1 MLKLNWPWW
10 MKITKLKISTNK
22 TEVFVRFWL
31 NVCKCQWDDNDLK
44 SAIFQQDLAIEIVR
58 SHHYQHSLPW
68 RQSLLTSTRLGKVD
82 NRNNDTSTS
91 EVASSN
97 QISRRLGPSQGW
109 RSKRVRI
116 AMALRQQG
124 WTYQAISEH
133 LFVSPKSIMRD
144 IKCFVINPR
153 NLPRPWLELYW

>member
-1 MLKLNWPWW
+1 MGRQRSRVSYFP
-10 MKITKLKISTNK
+10 TKSS
-22 TEVFVRFWL
+22 V
-31 NVCKCQWDDNDLK
+31 
-44 SAIFQQDLAIEIVR
+44 AIIR
-58 SHHYQHSLPW
+58 SHRYRHSLPL
-68 RQSLLTSTRLGKVD
+68 RQSLLTSTRPEKVD
-82 NRNNDTSTS
+82 NRQNDTCVSK
-91 EVASSN
+91 VASSN

-124 WTYQAISEH
+124 WTYQTISEH

-153 NLPRPWLELYW
+153 NLPRP